1 MEVRHGGS
9 SVSAGRFWRGV
20 AAWVG
25 EEDEGWPSGSAAAG
39 ACCDLR
45 RRDADRGCEDRRYW
59 CADHPG
65 LGVAVQR
72 AGSRRSSGR
81 QGAGPALLATFGLGA
96 VAIWGFIEG
105 RQELAKEAERERP
118 VKTPQR
124 ISIEAGEPVI
134 TLDAATQA
142 QSGLQTAI
150 LQQTQYHEQLHAF
163 ATVLDLQPLVDLDNN
178 YALAKGQLKS
188 APNSGLKRRLSEMG
202 YNP

>member
-1 MEVRHGGS
+1 MAVP
-9 SVSAGRFWRGV
+9 VSLRGDFGE
-20 AAWVG
+20 AWLRG
-25 EEDEGWPSGSAAAG
+25 LARKTKDGPQA
-39 ACCDLR
+39 R
-45 RRDADRGCEDRRYW
+45 RRLALAAIYDGATRTEAAKIGGVGVQIIRDWVLRFNARGPDG
-59 CADHPG
+59 P
-65 LGVAVQR
+65 
-72 AGSRRSSGR
+72 GR

-105 RQELAKEAERERP
+105 RQELAKEAQRERP

-163 ATVLDLQPLVDLDNN
+163 AHC
-178 YALAKGQLKS
+178 A
-188 APNSGLKRRLSEMG
+188 
-202 YNP
+202 